1 MPVVIGRVMAK
12 AAIRPAMETV
22 IGDTVTLQPVEI
34 EPDVIRG
41 ALLVY
46 ARKFLGARQPQ
57 QLVA

>member
-1 MPVVIGRVMAK
+1 
-12 AAIRPAMETV
+12 METV

-46 ARKFLGARQPQ
+46 ARKLLGARQPQ